1 MVSFLLIAG
10 SSKVESILVSPFP
23 GGFSDDNGEVLPTL
37 IYSYNTQKWRLGA
50 PLPHSASSMGRSF
63 GSAPLYHYTFL
74 AVGGEGAPEGHGTQ
88 MYEPTRDEWLD
99 FNQDLVGDR
108 SHFVSVA
115 VPTSYASCN
124 AFRIPDYVNQAV
136 VIA

>member
-1 MVSFLLIAG
+1 M
-10 SSKVESILVSPFP
+10 
-23 GGFSDDNGEVLPTL
+23 
-37 IYSYNTQKWRLGA
+37 
-50 PLPHSASSMGRSF
+50 
-63 GSAPLYHYTFL
+63 
-74 AVGGEGAPEGHGTQ
+74 GGEGAPEGHSTQ

-99 FNQDLVGDR
+99 FNKDLVGDR

-115 VPTSYASCN
+115 VPTSYAFCN